1 MIKKI
6 RNLIILDFY
15 RINQIKY
22 FYSIIEFSFFN
33 NCFVA
38 TFENLNFSKL
48 INFIKS

>member
-1 MIKKI
+1 MIKEI

-15 RINQIKY
+15 RINQFKY

-33 NCFVA
+33 NCLVA
-38 TFENLNFSKL
+38 TFENLNFGKL